1 MRPLHVVR
9 SVLGLLSL
17 SALWLG
23 GPPAEAQMRGHGGPV
38 RALAV
43 MPGGDIAISGGFDQ
57 AVIVWGIATGTALG
71 VLRFH
76 EGAVN
81 AVAPL
86 PDGGFATA
94 SEDGRIAL
102 WRIGRPEPERI
113 VSEHTGPVAGLAVSP
128 DGLHLASA
136 SWDGTA
142 RVRPLAGGPARVLE
156 GHAGPVNAVAFL
168 PDGRIVTAGYDAA
181 LRIWPAGDGPPRI
194 TTFPTPLNALAVT
207 RDGEIAVAGG
217 DAVVHLLRP
226 DGSERAAVDVGPNP
240 VIALAL
246 SPDET
251 RLAAA
256 TAGGTVALV
265 DRAGGRILRR
275 LVGPGLPVWSVAWRG
290 DELVTGGGD
299 RLVRRWNAGTGEPI
313 GALSVARPTD
323 SLAAFHGDRGA
334 EVYRACVACHALRP
348 EEGPRAGPNLAGI
361 IGRRIA
367 SEPGYR
373 YSEALKAMD
382 LVWDATTIARLFEV
396 GPARYTP
403 GTRMPEQT
411 ITDAGDRA
419 ALVRFLE
426 KATALP

>member
-1 MRPLHVVR
+1 MRRLRFVR
-9 SVLGLLSL
+9 SVLGVFGLLAVPL
-17 SALWLG
+17 VT
-23 GPPAEAQMRGHGGPV
+23 PPALAQMRGHGGPV

-43 MPGGDIAISGGFDQ
+43 VPGGEIAISGGFDQ
-57 AVIVWGIATGTALG
+57 AVIVWGIANGTALS

-81 AVAPL
+81 AVATL

-102 WRIGRPEPERI
+102 WRIGRPEPERTFA
-113 VSEHTGPVAGLAVSP
+113 EHTGPLAGLAVSP
-128 DGLHLASA
+128 DGLSLASA

-142 RVRPLAGGPARVLE
+142 RVRPLAGGPARVLA

-168 PDGRIVTAGYDAA
+168 PDGRIATAGYDAT
-181 LRIWPAGDGPPRI
+181 LRIWPTEDAPPRV
-194 TTFPTPLNALAVT
+194 TTLPTPLNALAVT
-207 RDGEIAVAGG
+207 REGEIAVAGG
-217 DAVVHLLRP
+217 DAIVRFLRP
-226 DGSERAAVDVGPNP
+226 DGSERTASEVEPNP

-256 TAGGTVALV
+256 TAGGTVAV
-265 DRAGGRILRR
+265 IDRATGAILRR

-290 DELVTGGGD
+290 DELVTGGSD
-299 RLVRRWNAGTGEPI
+299 RLVRRWNAMTGEPI
-313 GALSVARPTD
+313 GALSLPRPADT
-323 SLAAFHGDRGA
+323 LATFHGDRGA

-348 EEGPRAGPNLAGI
+348 EDGPRAGPNLAGI

-373 YSEALKAMD
+373 YSEALKSMD
-382 LVWDATTIARLFEV
+382 LVWDAAAIARLFEV

-411 ITDAGDRA
+411 INTAEDRE